1 MLTENKVYK
10 IAKECGVSVEAQSNG
25 LSVKYR
31 GVELCKY
38 SCEPDLESNL
48 NWITTLGLAKRRHK
62 FEQNNVPFIESP
74 DVAPHEAISMLVSSY
89 VRPVYKK
96 FKKPPRFSA
105 PECRTRNSK
114 SRYIMDRDFQLDLD
128 DMRRYVDFMLAM
140 PKSGTGFANRLVMW
154 HHRCRKN
161 LPDYEAINRIDY
173 NELERAIKQS
183 AIGMAVYTM
192 YNDKVVYA
200 RMVSGSA
207 ELNYWERLF
216 ILKLDDRLV
225 LVKCA
230 SVSNIRKDKND
241 EIIAPVE
248 PYYKVK
254 KVSTLGKETVNAIAA
269 LANYNEVPAA
279 LANYNEVTNG

>member
-10 IAKECGVSVEAQSNG
+10 IAKECGVTVEPQSNG
-25 LSVKYR
+25 LTVKYR

-48 NWITTLGLAKRRHK
+48 KWITTLGLAKRRHK
-62 FEQNNVPFIESP
+62 FEKNTVPFIELP

-96 FKKPPRFSA
+96 FKKLPRFGA
-105 PECRTRNSK
+105 PECRTGNSK

-128 DMRRYVDFMLAM
+128 DMRRYVDSMLAM
-140 PKSGTGFANRLVMW
+140 PKSGTRFANRLVMW

-183 AIGMAVYTM
+183 SIGLAVYTM

-200 RMVSGSA
+200 RMVTGA
-207 ELNYWERLF
+207 VELNYWERLF
-216 ILKLDDRLV
+216 ILKLDDRMV

-230 SVSNIRKDKND
+230 SVSNVRQKENG
-241 EIIAPVE
+241 EIFAYVE

-254 KVSTLGKETVNAIAA
+254 KVSTLGKETVNAITA
-269 LANYNEVPAA
+269 LANYNE
-279 LANYNEVTNG
+279 ETNG

>member
-10 IAKECGVSVEAQSNG
+10 IAKECGVSVESQSNG

-38 SCEPDLESNL
+38 SCSPDLESNL
-48 NWITTLGLAKRRHK
+48 KWITTLGLAKRRNK
-62 FEQNNVPFIESP
+62 YEKNTVPFIESP

-96 FKKPPRFSA
+96 FKKSPRFSA

-128 DMRRYVDFMLAM
+128 DMRRYVDSMLAM

-230 SVSNIRKDKND
+230 SVSNMRKDEND

-269 LANYNEVPAA
+269 LANYD
-279 LANYNEVTNG
+279 EVTNG

>member
-10 IAKECGVSVEAQSNG
+10 IAKECGVSVEPQSNG

-38 SCEPDLESNL
+38 SCEPDLESNIK
-48 NWITTLGLAKRRHK
+48 WITTLGLAKRRHK
-62 FEQNNVPFIESP
+62 FEQNKVPFIESP
-74 DVAPHEAISMLVSSY
+74 GVAPHEAISMLVSSY
-89 VRPVYKK
+89 VRPVYKE
-96 FKKPPRFSA
+96 FKKPHRFSA

-128 DMRRYVDFMLAM
+128 DMRRYVDSMLAM

-173 NELERAIKQS
+173 NELERAINQS
-183 AIGMAVYTM
+183 SIGMAVYTM

-200 RMVSGSA
+200 RMVTGSIELNS

-216 ILKLDDRLV
+216 ILKLDDRIV
-225 LVKCA
+225 MAKCS
-230 SVSNIRKDKND
+230 SVTNIRQNENG
-241 EIIAPVE
+241 EIFAKVE

-254 KVSTLGKETVNAIAA
+254 KVRTLGKETVNAIAA
-269 LANYNEVPAA
+269 LANYNE
-279 LANYNEVTNG
+279 ETNG